1 MKALGH
7 IHERFVHQ
15 RRVDVLAS
23 TLSRLM
29 PRNARVLDVGCGDGL
44 LSKRILETRSD
55 VSITGVDVL
64 VRRDTH
70 IPVAEFDG
78 DHLPFDDQSV
88 DVVLFVD
95 VLHHTTDP
103 TRLLREAKRVASD
116 SLIIKDHTKDGLLAG
131 QTLAFMDWV
140 GNARHG
146 VALPFNYWPQRRWRS
161 AFDELA
167 LEIAYWT
174 QDLRLYPWSH
184 TWLFD
189 RSLHFITRLTIRSA
203 AGTPEAL
210 AQTLLAREAAAE
222 RQNSQRSR
230 QHSKG
235 DALNA

>member
-1 MKALGH
+1 MKVLGH

-15 RRVDVLAS
+15 RRVEVLAS
-23 TLSRLM
+23 ALSRLM

-44 LSKRILETRSD
+44 LSKRILERRND
-55 VSITGVDVL
+55 ISITGVDVL

-78 DHLPFDDQSV
+78 DHLPFDDKSV

-103 TRLLREAKRVASD
+103 TRLLREARRVASD
-116 SLIIKDHTKDGLLAG
+116 SLVIKDHTKDGLLAG

-146 VALPFNYWPQRRWRS
+146 VALPFNYWPERRWRQE
-161 AFDELA
+161 FGDLA

-174 QDLRLYPWSH
+174 KDLGLYPWWD

-189 RSLHFITRLTIRSA
+189 RSLHFISRLTIRSA
-203 AGTPEAL
+203 SAASEAS
-210 AQTLLAREAAAE
+210 AQMLLAREAAPE
-222 RQNSQRSR
+222 GQNTQRSR
-230 QHSKG
+230 EYAEG